1 MMMADEMIPHLDT
14 NNDGNITLEEFI
26 ALPPGEVMLIARI
39 IMFVFIIRSD
49 IGTDFWLKCGR
60 GIL

>member
-39 IMFVFIIRSD
+39 ILSTVATRAGF
-49 IGTDFWLKCGR
+49 
-60 GIL
+60 